1 MGAALTAMLNARATG
16 SVRSGGRCAR
26 RAGCQ
31 APRRVHGAEGDGPA
45 PQPPISRPDNDFP
58 PCLANALVARGV
70 DNLPNRVD
78 HELRLLALDEM
89 TAIRVGNVPGSQQA
103 CKLILSP
110 QPRWPR
116 LSTPSAEIELM
127 I

>member
-1 MGAALTAMLNARATG
+1 MLGARATG
-16 SVRSGGRCAR
+16 SVRGVAVVALGVAVR
-26 RAGCQ
+26 RLGVSTGLRAMD
-31 APRRVHGAEGDGPA
+31 PHHSRR
-45 PQPPISRPDNDFP
+45 SRRPDNDFP

-70 DNLPNRVD
+70 DNLTNRLD

-89 TAIRVGNVPGSQQA
+89 TAIRVGNVPGSQEA
-103 CKLILSP
+103 GKLILSP

-116 LSTPSAEIELM
+116 LGTPCAEIELM